1 MRSGLELKTIAQQLQ
16 GSKMSISDKAFNQ
29 AVNILRALKTEFII
43 KKEDGELV
51 TCGELVLAE
60 KKERKH
66 KARQHPRGTYTDMV
80 SRQGLLDLDVGEVIV
95 VDPKNLTTESVRS
108 TTINL
113 ATKRWGAGSVTTSVN
128 NGKIEVL
135 RIL

>member
-1 MRSGLELKTIAQQLQ
+1 
-16 GSKMSISDKAFNQ
+16 MSISDKAFNQ

-80 SRQGLLDLDVGEVIV
+80 SRQGLLDLDIGEVAVI
-95 VDPKNLTTESVRS
+95 DPKNLTAESVRS

-113 ATKRWGAGSVTTSVN
+113 ATKHWGAKSITTSLN
-128 NGKIEVL
+128 KGKIEVL

>member
-1 MRSGLELKTIAQQLQ
+1 
-16 GSKMSISDKAFNQ
+16 MSVSNKAFNQ
-29 AVNILRALKTEFII
+29 AVNILRALKAEFII

-51 TCGELVLAE
+51 SHGELTLAE
-60 KKERKH
+60 KKVRKH

-80 SRQGLLDLDVGEVIV
+80 NKQGLLDLGIGEVAVI
-95 VDPKNLTTESVRS
+95 DPKELTTESVRS

-113 ATKRWGAGSVTTSVN
+113 ATKRWGAGSITTSLN
-128 NGKIEVL
+128 KGKIEVL